1 MSVNSEG
8 TVSAEE
14 AATAVDSI
22 LARTGLPV
30 SAAERER
37 LIRFYPLVR
46 DWMERLRMVEA
57 RDAEPVLI
65 YPAAP
70 RD

>member
-1 MSVNSEG
+1 MSVDAEG
-8 TVSAEE
+8 TVSPEA
-14 AATAVDSI
+14 AATAVDAV

-46 DWMERLRMVEA
+46 EWMERMRMVEA
-57 RDAEPVLI
+57 RYAEPVLV
-65 YPAAP
+65 YPATP
-70 RD
+70 QE

>member
-1 MSVNSEG
+1 MSTNPEVTING
-8 TVSAEE
+8 EE
-14 AATAVDSI
+14 SATAVDSI

-46 DWMERLRMVEA
+46 EWMERLRTIEA
-57 RDAEPVLI
+57 RYEAPALI
-65 YPAAP
+65 FPAAP
-70 RD
+70 RN